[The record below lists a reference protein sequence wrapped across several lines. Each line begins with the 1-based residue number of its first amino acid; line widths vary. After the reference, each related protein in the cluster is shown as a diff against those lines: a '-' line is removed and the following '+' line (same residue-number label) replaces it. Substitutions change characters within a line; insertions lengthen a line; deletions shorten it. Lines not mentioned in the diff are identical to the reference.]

1 MPLTKH
7 GLESEPLILKGLD
20 RLYDEAFGASGF
32 ALGMDEVVDIVVYR
46 SSSTYK
52 RGHMLSEGRL
62 VQRDLNAM
70 YSREALNRWLDTC
83 RVWAYEPG
91 VGTWTTAEV
100 HVFADRSGRL
110 DLFDEEHLE
119 RDSDG
124 DWYPG
129 AQPSG
134 AASWAE
140 QLLTFPRT
148 AENIPNWMWV
158 IFRAEGV
165 TPPLYNSDFESV
177 DWKNKRWP
185 VTERGTDLSVE
196 PKLID
201 QSQEQGVFAK
211 IGKKLF
217 GG

>member
-1 MPLTKH
+1 MD
-7 GLESEPLILKGLD
+7 SEPLVLKGLEK
-20 RLYDEAFGASGF
+20 LHDEAFGEDGF
-32 ALGMDEVVDIVVYR
+32 ALGMDEVIDIVVFR
-46 SSSTYK
+46 SSSTYR
-52 RGHMLSEGRL
+52 RGHMLSASKV
-62 VQRDLNAM
+62 VQRERRAKF
-70 YSREALNRWLDTC
+70 SREALNQWLDEC
-83 RVWAYEPG
+83 RVLAFKPG
-91 VGTWTTAEV
+91 LGTWTTAEV
-100 HVFADRSGRL
+100 HIFADRPGRL
-110 DLFDEEHLE
+110 DLFDEERLE
-119 RDSDG
+119 RASDG

-148 AENIPNWMWV
+148 AENIPSWMWE
-158 IFRAEGV
+158 IFRVEGV
-165 TPPLYNSDFESV
+165 TPPLYNTEFESV